1 MATTK
6 EERAAIDAKVLA
18 AMPAAGKGRIR
29 AGQIKEATGLNFRQ
43 VDASLQRL
51 KKAREA
57 VYFGGIGSGWCVP
70 GAKPKRKAAKAKA
83 VDVATAFVPAGRE
96 PKKGDLLVANA
107 RAWKADRKAAKRGG
121 A

>member
-6 EERAAIDAKVLA
+6 EERAAIDAKVKDLIRPGYGWMADGVASALGLSVDKA
-18 AMPAAGKGRIR
+18 A
-29 AGQIKEATGLNFRQ
+29 
-43 VDASLQRL
+43 ASLARL
-51 KKAREA
+51 VANGDLQKHGRGIHRLPAGDAAKAE
-57 VYFGGIGSGWCVP
+57 
-70 GAKPKRKAAKAKA
+70 PKRKAAKLT